1 MPCICTGRVLLV
13 IAQARQ
19 SRYLTQD
26 LASALAT
33 TPERVHGPPELPGFG
48 HLSPHASDRGLD
60 SRADV
65 TPEQVATVI
74 ETGIRGPR
82 TVGTIS
88 NTAGVQSASEA
99 PPQRRSNLSVA
110 KCEWECV
117 LALFAHASAAGM
129 SAGWNHSCGLV
140 RLPSGSGALALGR
153 MLKSPARGRC
163 SERPQD
169 PLRFLVV
176 RLL

>member
-1 MPCICTGRVLLV
+1 M
-13 IAQARQ
+13 
-19 SRYLTQD
+19 TQD

-48 HLSPHASDRGLD
+48 HLYPHASDRGLD

-99 PPQRRSNLSVA
+99 PPQQRSNLSVA
-110 KCEWECV
+110 KCEWDCV
-117 LALFAHASAAGM
+117 LALFATCIGRWNVRRLEPLLRLGSTPFRKWCLGAGQN
-129 SAGWNHSCGLV
+129 AE
-140 RLPSGSGALALGR
+140 
-153 MLKSPARGRC
+153 KPARGRC